1 MHQKKEESTL
11 KRFVD
16 EGVIKPKFKLGQY
29 VFTVSKYSECVEM
42 LEIMHIRIDVYR
54 ISKYNSLVYYARR
67 LRDENLYGY
76 MEEDLFLTSEE
87 AELKLKEILNENN

>member
-1 MHQKKEESTL
+1 MGQKKEESTL
-11 KRFVD
+11 TKFVN
-16 EGVIKPKFKLGQY
+16 EGAIEPKFKLGQY
-29 VFTVSKYSECVEM
+29 VFTVNKHSECVEM

-76 MEEDLFLTSEE
+76 MEDDLFATSEE
-87 AELKLKEILNENN
+87 AENKLKEIK